1 MRYLVKGKL
10 NSVKGCRDRLA
21 KDIKSGSLA
30 RGKIFYEGMQAA
42 LRNATRCISLKFAIV

>member
-10 NSVKGCRDRLA
+10 NSVKRCRDRLA

-30 RGKIFYEGMQAA
+30 RGKIFYEGIAGGIKK
-42 LRNATRCISLKFAIV
+42 RHYR